1 MSGVRCYNI
10 SNVKQAGKITLR
22 LLFSKQISG
31 DKLMAKDNKNSV
43 GKELSDK
50 LSYVKKP
57 LFESLDED
65 GVKKVFDY
73 SEGYKQFLDASKTER
88 DAVKTTIAIAQKHGF
103 TEYKLGDKLSVGD
116 KKYLNNRG
124 KSLVLLKIGTEEAL
138 SEGVRI
144 IASHIDSPRLDI
156 KQNPLYEDEGMAF

>member
-50 LSYVKKP
+50 
-57 LFESLDED
+57 
-65 GVKKVFDY
+65 
-73 SEGYKQFLDASKTER
+73 
-88 DAVKTTIAIAQKHGF
+88 
-103 TEYKLGDKLSVGD
+103 
-116 KKYLNNRG
+116 
-124 KSLVLLKIGTEEAL
+124 
-138 SEGVRI
+138 
-144 IASHIDSPRLDI
+144 
-156 KQNPLYEDEGMAF
+156 